1 MRCHWLLAEPN
12 KSMTISTD
20 HGKKPIAQ
28 EAYDQLAYAYA
39 ERVGT
44 KPHNA
49 YYERPATLSLLPE
62 LKGQYVLDAGC
73 GPGVY
78 AEILVGMGAEV
89 VAMDANPKMVAYA
102 QDRLGGKA
110 LVIEA
115 NLEDPLVFFDDET
128 FDVIIAPL
136 VMDYIHDWRITFGE
150 FFRVLKSRG
159 TLVFSMEHPMMKYF
173 DHQVESNYF
182 DIEKVTYTWRG
193 FGTPVEVPSYRRS
206 LAEIFNPLVEAGFT
220 LDEVLEP
227 LPTEEFKEKAPKD
240 YEELTCQPGFMCIRA
255 VKV

>member
-1 MRCHWLLAEPN
+1 
-12 KSMTISTD
+12 MTTSNNRR
-20 HGKKPIAQ
+20 KKPIAQ
-28 EAYDQLAYAYA
+28 DAYNQMAEVYAQ
-39 ERVGT
+39 RVGT

-78 AEILVGMGAEV
+78 AEILVGLGAEV

-102 QDRLGGKA
+102 QDRIGGKA

-115 NLEDPLVFFDDET
+115 SLEDPLVFFDDEI

-136 VMDYIHDWRITFGE
+136 VMDYVKNWRATFGE
-150 FFRVLKSRG
+150 FFRVLKPGG

-182 DIEKVTYTWRG
+182 NIEKVTYTWRG

-220 LDEVLEP
+220 LDKVLEP
-227 LPTEEFKEKAPKD
+227 LPTEEFQEKAPKD
-240 YEELTCQPGFMCIRA
+240 YEELTRQPGFMCIRA
-255 VKV
+255 VKIQTV

>member
-1 MRCHWLLAEPN
+1 
-12 KSMTISTD
+12 MTKSTD
-20 HGKKPIAQ
+20 RPKQPIAQ
-28 EAYDQLAYAYA
+28 DAYNQVADAYA

-49 YYERPATLSLLPE
+49 YYERPATLSLLPD

-102 QDRLGGKA
+102 QTRLGGKA

-115 NLEDPLVFFDDET
+115 SLEDPLVFFDDQI

-136 VMDYIHDWRITFGE
+136 VMDYIKNWQATFEE
-150 FFRVLKSRG
+150 FYRVLKPG
-159 TLVFSMEHPMMKYF
+159 GALVFSMEHPMMKYF
-173 DHQVESNYF
+173 DHREGGNYF
-182 DIEKVTYTWRG
+182 DVEWVTYTWRG

-206 LAEIFNPLVEAGFT
+206 LAEIFNPLIKAGFT
-220 LDEVLEP
+220 LDTVLEP
-227 LPTEEFKEKAPKD
+227 LPTEEFKVSSPKD

-255 VKV
+255 VKTEELNVDIK

>member
-1 MRCHWLLAEPN
+1 M
-12 KSMTISTD
+12 STSSNR
-20 HGKKPIAQ
+20 KRRPIAQ
-28 EAYDQLAYAYA
+28 DAYDQLADAYA
-39 ERVGT
+39 ERIDT

-102 QDRLGGKA
+102 RNRLGGKA

-115 NLEDPLVFFDDET
+115 SLEDPLVFFDDEV

-136 VMDYIHDWRITFGE
+136 VMDYVKNWEATFGE
-150 FFRVLKSRG
+150 FFRVLKPGG
-159 TLVFSMEHPMMKYF
+159 TLVFSMEHPVMKYF
-173 DHQVESNYF
+173 DHREGSNYF
-182 DIEKVTYTWRG
+182 DVERVTYTWRG
-193 FGTPVEVPSYRRS
+193 FGSPVEVPSYRRP
-206 LAEIFNPLVEAGFT
+206 LAETFNPLIEAGFT
-220 LDEVLEP
+220 LDTVLEP
-227 LPTEEFKEKAPKD
+227 LPTEEFKLKAPKD
-240 YEELTCQPGFMCIRA
+240 YDELTREPGFMCIRA
-255 VKV
+255 VKK